1 MATLKQLKTFIAVA
15 DYKKMSEAAKK
26 LYISQPTV
34 SQVISDL
41 ETEFQALLF
50 ERFSKELKITPA
62 GLLLLNSAREIIAIH
77 EQLEQSMKHI
87 NSLRPLRIGAT
98 LTIGNTLMGTL
109 VENLMQKH
117 PDMDITVFVDNTKMI
132 EHRMVHNEL
141 DIALVEGIIVRQE
154 IVTKPVLEDY
164 LCLICGK
171 KHPFAEKTSI
181 TMEDLRHQHF
191 IMREKG
197 SGTRAIFEN
206 IMLTHHIPFITK
218 WECSSR
224 CAIVDAVRHNLG
236 LGVLSW
242 RCIREYV
249 EKGDVVACAVKD
261 VSMKRYFYL
270 CHNQNRPITSQ
281 MQDFMDMVVNLS
293 LEPVCEMGVAGMTAG
308 KIAHRQ

>member
-15 DYKKMSEAAKK
+15 EYKKMSEAAKR

-41 ETEFQALLF
+41 ESEYQAMLF
-50 ERFSKELKITPA
+50 ERFSKELRITPA
-62 GLLLLNSAREIIAIH
+62 GLLLLDNAREIVAIH
-77 EQLEQSMKHI
+77 EQLEQSMKNI
-87 NSLRPLRIGAT
+87 NALRPLRIGAT

-109 VENLMQKH
+109 VDNLIQKY
-117 PDMDITVFVDNTKMI
+117 PDIDITVFVDNTKII
-132 EHRMVHNEL
+132 EHRMIHNEL
-141 DIALVEGIIVRQE
+141 DIALVEGIIIRQE
-154 IVTKPVLEDY
+154 IITKPVLEDY

-171 KHPFAEKTSI
+171 NHPFASRTSI
-181 TMEDLRHQHF
+181 TMEDLRHQNF

-206 IMLTHHIPFITK
+206 IMITHHIPFVTK

-236 LGVLSW
+236 LGVLSL
-242 RCIREYV
+242 RCIKEYV
-249 EKGDVVACAVKD
+249 DSGDIVVCPVEG

-270 CHNQNRPITSQ
+270 CHHKNRPITSQ
-281 MQDFMDMVVNLS
+281 MQDFTDMI
-293 LEPVCEMGVAGMTAG
+293 LETV
-308 KIAHRQ
+308 

>member
-15 DYKKMSEAAKK
+15 EYKKMSEAAKR

-41 ETEFQALLF
+41 ESEYQAMLF
-50 ERFSKELKITPA
+50 ERFSKELRITPA
-62 GLLLLNSAREIIAIH
+62 GLLLLDNAREIVAIH
-77 EQLEQSMKHI
+77 EQLEQSMKNI
-87 NSLRPLRIGAT
+87 NALRPLRIGAT

-109 VENLMQKH
+109 VDNLIQKY
-117 PDMDITVFVDNTKMI
+117 PDIDITVFVDNTKII
-132 EHRMVHNEL
+132 EHRMIHNEL
-141 DIALVEGIIVRQE
+141 DIALVEGIIIRQE
-154 IVTKPVLEDY
+154 IITKPVLEDY

-171 KHPFAEKTSI
+171 NHPFASRTSI
-181 TMEDLRHQHF
+181 TMEDLRHQNF

-206 IMLTHHIPFITK
+206 IMITHHIPFVTK

-236 LGVLSW
+236 LGVLSL
-242 RCIREYV
+242 RCIKEYV
-249 EKGDVVACAVKD
+249 DSGDIVVCPVEG

-270 CHNQNRPITSQ
+270 CHHKNRPITSQ
-281 MQDFMDMVVNLS
+281 MHDFTDMI
-293 LEPVCEMGVAGMTAG
+293 LETV
-308 KIAHRQ
+308 

>member
-1 MATLKQLKTFIAVA
+1 MATLKQLKIFISVA
-15 DYKKMSEAAKK
+15 EYKKMCEAAKK

-41 ETEFQALLF
+41 EAEYQTLLF

-62 GLLLLNSAREIIAIH
+62 GQLLLDHARELVAIY
-77 EQLEQSMKHI
+77 EQLEQAMKNI

-117 PDMDITVFVDNTKMI
+117 PDIDISVFVDNTKII
-132 EHRMVHNEL
+132 EHRMIHNEL

-154 IVTKPVLEDY
+154 IVTQPVLEDD
-164 LCLICGK
+164 LCLFCGK
-171 KHPFAEKTSI
+171 NHPFASKTSI
-181 TMEDLRHQHF
+181 TIEDLWNQNF

-206 IMLTHHIPFITK
+206 IMLTHHIPFVTK

-224 CAIVDAVRHNLG
+224 SSIVDAVRHNLG

-242 RCIREYV
+242 RCLKEFV
-249 EKGDVVACAVKD
+249 EKGDVIACPVEG

-270 CHNQNRPITSQ
+270 CHNQSHAITSQ
-281 MQDFMDMVVNLS
+281 MQDFTDIVMAIATEENNNF
-293 LEPVCEMGVAGMTAG
+293 VC
-308 KIAHRQ
+308 IP

>member
-15 DYKKMSEAAKK
+15 EYKKMSEAAKR

-62 GLLLLNSAREIIAIH
+62 GLLLLNNAREIIAIH
-77 EQLEQSMKHI
+77 EQLEQSMKYI

-109 VENLMQKH
+109 VENLMQKY
-117 PDMDITVFVDNTKMI
+117 PDMDITVFVDNTKII
-132 EHRMVHNEL
+132 EHRMIHNEL

-154 IVTKPVLEDY
+154 IVTKPVLEDS

-171 KHPFAEKTSI
+171 KHPFAEKSSVTI
-181 TMEDLRHQHF
+181 EDLRHQHF

-206 IMLTHHIPFITK
+206 IMLTHHIPFVTK

-242 RCIREYV
+242 RCIKGYV
-249 EKGDVVACAVKD
+249 EKGEVVVCPVED

-270 CHNQNRPITSQ
+270 CHNQNHPITSQ
-281 MQDFMDMVVNLS
+281 MQDFTDMVATMS
-293 LEPVCEMGVAGMTAG
+293 LEH
-308 KIAHRQ
+308 I